1 MALSYYIYYR
11 VQPERAKSCKPVI
24 RELMATLQKATGI
37 AGRLLAKRGEPN
49 LWMEIYENVVD
60 DAKFEWELA
69 DAAGRLK
76 VQDFLL
82 PGSSRYV
89 ECFQDLEKA

>member
-11 VQPERAKSCKPVI
+11 VQPERAASCKPVI
-24 RELMATLQKATGI
+24 RELMAAVQKATGI
-37 AGRLLAKRGEPN
+37 AGRLLGKRGEPN
-49 LWMEIYENVVD
+49 LWMEIYEDVVD

-76 VQDFLL
+76 VQEFLL
-82 PGSSRYV
+82 PGSTRYV
-89 ECFQDLEKA
+89 ECFEDP